1 MDVIVIPMTKKGIL
15 ISLEGGEGSG
25 KSTQALRLK
34 KYFENKGYR
43 TRIVQ
48 EPGETRIGKKIRE
61 ILLNP
66 NNLEISAITEVLL
79 YMSARAQLVS
89 EILIPALQKGHVIIC
104 DRYIDSSMAY
114 QGIGRGLGLK
124 TVAMLNDI
132 AIQGKKPDITFYF
145 DLDPEI
151 GLTRKHKSVH
161 GKMDR
166 MENESE
172 MFHQKI
178 RKGYLR
184 LAKMESHRIKVIP
197 ANEPADKIWDIVKE
211 KIEQFLLKSRK

>member
-1 MDVIVIPMTKKGIL
+1 MTKKGIL

-34 KYFENKGYR
+34 KYFENLGYR
-43 TRIVQ
+43 VRIVQ

-66 NNLEISAITEVLL
+66 HHREIGAITEVLL
-79 YMSARAQLVS
+79 YISARAQLVE
-89 EILIPALQKGHVIIC
+89 EIINPALQKGYVVIC

-114 QGIGRGLGLK
+114 QGIGRGLGFK
-124 TVAMLNDI
+124 TVKLLNDI
-132 AIQGKKPDITFYF
+132 AIQGKKPNLTFYF

-151 GLTRKHKSVH
+151 GLARKHKSTQ

-166 MENESE
+166 IESE
-172 MFHQKI
+172 SRKFHQTI
-178 RKGYLR
+178 RKGYLQ
-184 LAKMESHRIKVIP
+184 LAKREPGRIKVIP
-197 ANEPADKIWDIVKE
+197 ATGTADNIWNLVKE
-211 KIEQFLLKSRK
+211 EIVRYLLKSKN